1 MVEVR
6 SFWAN
11 LGWSKSREV
20 KVMDDGRA
28 YFEIAEQGHCSTC
41 QRRINDISYAVDSN
55 KVDVRYAYLL
65 DRYPADAK
73 TLWVGIVIPKE
84 AEDSHIRKLFREN
97 LNLPM

>member
-1 MVEVR
+1 MVQVS

-11 LGWSKSREV
+11 LGWSKQREV

-28 YFEIAEQGHCSTC
+28 YFEVAEAGHCGIC
-41 QRRINDISYAVDSN
+41 QGRIRNIQEAARMN
-55 KVDVRYAYLL
+55 NVDVRYEYLL

-73 TLWVGIVIPKE
+73 TLWAGIVIPKDAPE
-84 AEDSHIRKLFREN
+84 TEIRKLFREK

>member
-11 LGWSKSREV
+11 LGWSKQREV

-28 YFEIAEQGHCSTC
+28 YFEIAEQGHCGVC
-41 QRRINDISYAVDSN
+41 QGRIRSIQNAVASN
-55 KVDVRYAYLL
+55 QVDVRYAYLL
-65 DRYPADAK
+65 DRYPTDAK

-84 AEDSHIRKLFREN
+84 ATDSDIRQLFREN